1 MISVIEFKLVY
12 YVYFV
17 STDKKTQEDIPVP
30 HLRPEVLD
38 TIRMEDLIK
47 EHLTSKENVS
57 IYHKLLFLHVCCSVK
72 SVVYVIVTQY
82 WICEYYLLSYCFFVH
97 K

>member
-1 MISVIEFKLVY
+1 MIFVIEFKLLFY
-12 YVYFV
+12 AYMYFV

-47 EHLTSKENVS
+47 EHLTSKENVNMS
-57 IYHKLLFLHVCCSVK
+57 LYQKCSLRN
-72 SVVYVIVTQY
+72 TR
-82 WICEYYLLSYCFFVH
+82 H
-97 K
+97 